1 MLSMS
6 YNRVLTRRNTKPQ
19 SGSRQSGLREPEPK
33 AKRRTALTFSSGT
46 SIGLGPSLFLSVSS
60 RMTDPEWFDRCGK
73 QFFSLAP
80 SLVLF
85 CSDGLARLAPRP
97 RVS

>member
-33 AKRRTALTFSSGT
+33 AKRRTAL
-46 SIGLGPSLFLSVSS
+46 I
-60 RMTDPEWFDRCGK
+60 K
-73 QFFSLAP
+73 QPLLDCKRAF
-80 SLVLF
+80 
-85 CSDGLARLAPRP
+85 
-97 RVS
+97 